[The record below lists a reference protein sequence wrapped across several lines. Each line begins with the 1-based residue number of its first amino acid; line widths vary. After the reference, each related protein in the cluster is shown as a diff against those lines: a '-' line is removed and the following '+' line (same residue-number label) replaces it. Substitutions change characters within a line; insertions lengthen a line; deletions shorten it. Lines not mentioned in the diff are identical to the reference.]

1 MRLTHPGSKQSIDVA
16 DGSEGPY
23 LRNGWVAK
31 PAKAKKADTDPGD
44 RAAGDTS
51 DPSPERG

>member
-1 MRLTHPGSKQSIDVA
+1 MRLMHPDSDQEIEVL

-31 PAKAKKADTDPGD
+31 PTEAVEADTDPGD